1 MHQKASAAIGVCPIR
16 PQQSGLSLLEMILT
30 LSIMAILVAITVD
43 GFRPL
48 LQRSSGARAMMA
60 LADSIGLARAA
71 AARHQA
77 TVTLCSSADGQS
89 CGGQWQQGYMLF
101 IDQDEN
107 RRLEPAAGD
116 RLLLW
121 HDSNGQGGSLSF
133 GRRHFLQVKP
143 QGRTAHNG
151 TFIYCPADGDLR
163 GAAGLI
169 INNTARLR
177 FASDSDGDGIAEAS
191 DGRTPLSCAE

>member
-1 MHQKASAAIGVCPIR
+1 MHHISPR
-16 PQQSGLSLLEMILT
+16 QSGLSLLEMILT

-48 LQRSSGARAMMA
+48 LQQGAGARAMMA
-60 LADSIGLARAA
+60 LADAIGLARAA

-77 TVTLCSSADGQS
+77 TVTLCPSTDGKR
-89 CGGQWQQGYMLF
+89 CGGQWQQGHILF

-133 GRRHFLQVKP
+133 GRRQYLQVQA
-143 QGRTAHNG
+143 QGRTKHNG

-169 INNTARLR
+169 INNTARVR
-177 FASDSDGDGIAEAS
+177 FATDSDGDGIAEAS
-191 DGRTPLSCAE
+191 DGRTPLACGK